1 MLCQTRCSPGRQL
14 SDVRNLCCSRK
25 TCIRSP
31 LVKIKKFDQR
41 MNFLCFHTFPRPH
54 LLDHHIKD
62 LSLLTKF
69 LHPGNNEHRIQAL
82 QPYRQPATGQGEQQ
96 SGRHGQELFKGFL
109 YHSKCGIPEGKARA
123 ERGAERTYC
132 KDQELWFSFKGLTG
146 WPRFSGLMSIDKGPK
161 VSREMQC
168 TLCRN

>member
-1 MLCQTRCSPGRQL
+1 MQQRRQRALCGVLCQTRCSPGRQL

-69 LHPGNNEHRIQAL
+69 LHKNRATMSTGSKLSNLTDNQLQDKVNSSQGDMDKNSSKGSFTTPSVAFLKARRERNEAQKELTARTKSSGSVSKGSQG
-82 QPYRQPATGQGEQQ
+82 GQGSQ
-96 SGRHGQELFKGFL
+96 G
-109 YHSKCGIPEGKARA
+109 
-123 ERGAERTYC
+123 
-132 KDQELWFSFKGLTG
+132 
-146 WPRFSGLMSIDKGPK
+146 
-161 VSREMQC
+161 
-168 TLCRN
+168 